1 MKKID
6 LIRFIQHKGD
16 DEFQI
21 EVLKWISASSK
32 NRAYF
37 HRIKAEYVS
46 SFSSGSDIDLGKEYQ
61 VFRNRIRTTYKIFYR
76 FAAVLIIGLLAG
88 GGLLYRNG
96 NFSFAHEKIYQVGA
110 KQQMEITLDD
120 GSTVVLNSKSSLK
133 LAANFNHSVRI
144 VFLEGEALFN
154 ITKNKNKPFIVKTL
168 KGVNVKVLGT
178 QFNVKSYA
186 SNNTVETTLV
196 SGKVEILDNKNTK
209 LMAVLEPQQK
219 AIFHKKENKIE
230 LQTVETERITSWT
243 EGILYYENINIAEV
257 LGDIERWYDV
267 QFTIEDSEIAL
278 YTLSGKFT
286 KDYSI
291 NEVLTIL
298 EISSPIII
306 EFEKNEKHI
315 SISKINRK

>member
-6 LIRFIQHKGD
+6 LIWFIQHKGD
-16 DEFQI
+16 DKFQS
-21 EVLKWISASSK
+21 EVLKWINASS
-32 NRAYF
+32 NNTSYF

-46 SFSSGSDIDLGKEYQ
+46 SFSSVSGIDLGKEYQ
-61 VFRNRIRTTYKIFYR
+61 VFRNRISTSYKMFYR
-76 FAAVLIIGLLAG
+76 FAAVLIIGLLVG
-88 GGLLYRNG
+88 GVLLYRNG
-96 NFSFAHEKIYQVGA
+96 NFPFAHEELYQVAA

-133 LAANFNHSVRI
+133 LASNFNHSARI
-144 VFLEGEALFN
+144 VFLEGEALFKV
-154 ITKNKNKPFIVKTL
+154 TKNKKKPFIVKTL
-168 KGVNVKVLGT
+168 KGINVRVLGT

-196 SGKVEILDNKNTK
+196 LGKVEILDNESTK
-209 LMAVLEPQQK
+209 LMAVLEPRQK
-219 AIFHKKENKIE
+219 ATFYKKENQIE
-230 LQTVETERITSWT
+230 LETVETERITSWT
-243 EGILYYENINIAEV
+243 EGILYYENIPIREV

-306 EFEKNEKHI
+306 EFEKDEKHI
-315 SISKINRK
+315 SISKMN

>member
-1 MKKID
+1 MKKND
-6 LIRFIQHKGD
+6 LIRFIQRKGD
-16 DEFQI
+16 DKFQND
-21 EVLKWISASSK
+21 VLKWINASSE

-46 SFSSGSDIDLGKEYQ
+46 SFSSVSGIDLEKEYQ
-61 VFRNRIRTTYKIFYR
+61 VFRKRISTSYKIFYR

-88 GGLLYRNG
+88 GTLLYWSG
-96 NFSFAHEKIYQVGA
+96 NFPFVHEKLYHTVA

-133 LAANFNHSVRI
+133 LASNYNRSARI

-154 ITKNKNKPFIVKTL
+154 VSENKKKPFIVKTL
-168 KGVNVKVLGT
+168 KGVNVRVLGT

-196 SGKVEILDNKNTK
+196 SGKVEILDNESSN
-209 LMAVLEPQQK
+209 LMAVLEPRQR
-219 AIFHKKENKIE
+219 ATFHKKERKIE
-230 LQTVETERITSWT
+230 LETVETDEITSWT
-243 EGILYYENINIAEV
+243 EGILYYENSSMAEV
-257 LGDIERWYDV
+257 LEDIERWYDV
-267 QFTIEDSEIAL
+267 QFTIEDNEIAL
-278 YTLSGKFT
+278 YTLSGRFT

-298 EISSPIII
+298 QTSSPIIF
-306 EFEKNEKHI
+306 EFEGDEKHI
-315 SISKINRK
+315 SLSKMN